1 MQYNNLK
8 ELIVDCGQKFRNNVA
23 FKIKKK
29 STLGKATYDNVT
41 YERLAYEVEYL
52 ARAMMDR
59 GLAGKRVAVIGK
71 NSYEWMVTF
80 LATVCAGG
88 IIVPLDRGLLDYEIE
103 DQLLRS
109 EASAIFYGEAFSERM
124 EKYDIIKICTDGE
137 EFQKMLETGKNC
149 DNKEEYESIEI
160 NSDVLS
166 ILLFTSGTTSQS
178 KAVMLSQRNITSNI
192 YAMTLWE
199 KLYET
204 DVNMALLPFHHT
216 FGMVQTLLFLSYGMC
231 NVFCEGLRIAKCL
244 NEYGVTVFVGVPRV
258 IEEMMLTI
266 NRKIESQGK
275 TGTIKFALKVSNAL
289 RKVGIDI
296 RRKLFKQIL
305 DAMGGKLRLIIIGAA
320 AASPEVLEFFNNI
333 GVLSIQGYGLTETS
347 PVVSAENDT
356 HMRTNSV
363 GLAIPGVEAKIDS
376 PDENG
381 IGEIIVRGEN
391 VMLGYYNDDE
401 KTAEV
406 IKDGWFYTGDM
417 GTIDKDGY
425 IFICGRKK
433 NVIVLSNGKNVFPE
447 EIETVVN
454 LSPAIKE
461 CVVYAENDSIKCKIV
476 IDKNFEG
483 DTNAEIEKHV
493 ESVNE
498 NLIYYKQIKNF
509 TVQEE
514 EMQKTTTGKIKR
526 YVSQGVEGF
535 LGGKQNH

>member
-1 MQYNNLK
+1 MEYTNLK
-8 ELIVDCGQKFRNNVA
+8 ELIVSCGQKFKNNIA

-29 STLGKATYDNVT
+29 DSNGKVYYDDVN
-41 YERLAYEVEYL
+41 YERLSNEVEYL
-52 ARAMMDR
+52 ARSIMKK
-59 GLAGKRVAVIGK
+59 GLSGKRIAVIGK
-71 NSYEWMVTF
+71 NSYEWIVAF
-80 LATVCAGG
+80 LATVCAGS

-103 DQLLRS
+103 DQLKRS

-124 EKYDIIKICTDGE
+124 KQYDIIKICTDGN
-137 EFQKMLETGKNC
+137 EFHEMLKEGKTC
-149 DNKEEYESIEI
+149 DNKKEYDSIII
-160 NSDVLS
+160 NPNVLS

-216 FGMVQTLLFLSYGMC
+216 FGMVQTLLFLSFGMC

-275 TGTIKFALKVSNAL
+275 RGKINFALKLSGFL
-289 RKVGIDI
+289 RKIGIDI

-320 AASPEVLEFFNNI
+320 AASPDVLKFFNNI

-363 GLAIPGVEAKIDS
+363 GLTIPGVQAKIDN

-381 IGEIIVRGEN
+381 IGEIIVRGDN
-391 VMLGYYNDDE
+391 VMLGYYKDEE

-425 IFICGRKK
+425 IFISGRKK
-433 NVIVLSNGKNVFPE
+433 NVIVLSSGKNVFPE

-461 CVVYAENDSIKCKIV
+461 CVVFAEGDSIRCRIV
-476 IDKNFEG
+476 VDNNFDG
-483 DTNAEIEKHV
+483 DSKAEIEKHIA
-493 ESVNE
+493 SVNE
-498 NLIYYKQIKNF
+498 NLINYKRISSF
-509 TVQEE
+509 TIQED
-514 EMQKTTTGKIKR
+514 EMEKTTTGKIKR
-526 YVSQGVEGF
+526 YANKV
-535 LGGKQNH
+535 